1 MYLKGEG
8 TWVTR
13 SPGAWPLSALPAF
26 MLFPSRWFFR
36 SICRRDAER
45 QLLAPV
51 NKAGAFLIRESET
64 NKGKPGALLPSACS
78 RGPPPMAVFLGVV
91 GGRGGASQEN
101 LIASTWASLPHGPA
115 RIAHEYPEF
124 DLEAVHTDRSPK
136 TWLETHPTWMVDRRG
151 C

>member
-26 MLFPSRWFFR
+26 VLFLSRWFFR

-64 NKGKPGALLPSACS
+64 SKGKPGALLPPPCS
-78 RGPPPMAVFLGVV
+78 RGPPPMAFLLGVGWGSGEV
-91 GGRGGASQEN
+91 
-101 LIASTWASLPHGPA
+101 PA
-115 RIAHEYPEF
+115 RKI
-124 DLEAVHTDRSPK
+124 
-136 TWLETHPTWMVDRRG
+136 
-151 C
+151 

>member
-26 MLFPSRWFFR
+26 VLFPSRWFFR

-78 RGPPPMAVFLGVV
+78 RGPPPMAVLLGVV
-91 GGRGGASQEN
+91 GGQRRCQPGESDSFHLGVPV
-101 LIASTWASLPHGPA
+101 TWASQDS
-115 RIAHEYPEF
+115 R
-124 DLEAVHTDRSPK
+124 
-136 TWLETHPTWMVDRRG
+136 
-151 C
+151 

>member
-13 SPGAWPLSALPAF
+13 SPGPWPLSALPAF
-26 MLFPSRWFFR
+26 VLFLSRWFFR

-64 NKGKPGALLPSACS
+64 SKGKPGACCPHHAAGDPHLWPSFWELGGGQGRCQPGGS
-78 RGPPPMAVFLGVV
+78 DSFHLGVPATS
-91 GGRGGASQEN
+91 GQPGQPMSIQYLRLCTQTA
-101 LIASTWASLPHGPA
+101 LPRPG
-115 RIAHEYPEF
+115 
-124 DLEAVHTDRSPK
+124 
-136 TWLETHPTWMVDRRG
+136 
-151 C
+151 